1 MSDSDWLDISSSK
14 ESDDNDSVSSR
25 ASDHDEIDYA
35 PPSRRSSMS
44 LGSSRD
50 GDVEAWEGFAEDSA
64 DELVAHDDLIGLSI
78 PPTLP
83 PALRT
88 AAVPL
93 EETLTVP
100 RDVMAERDIKTSLDQ
115 STTGTLSAS
124 RSSSSGGHASTV
136 QNSIRDLRLS
146 FPDPL
151 TSSRDELNTT
161 YEGAS
166 SSETTSEGDVAPP
179 ASTRAV
185 DPGPSATPE
194 VLNIVVSKYRR
205 SVVRADLEIVLYGV
219 STAAR
224 WSVVDDI
231 LEKAAVGASI
241 TLTPPL
247 KISEEYSRLL
257 QIDGPREAIASFPK
271 VVAVIDRT
279 SDEFSHYPGPQPSLA
294 IIFLPSMS
302 SVSVKHT
309 SYLPILVPRD
319 NMSATSMDDHKR
331 REDAESWSKASI
343 RPDALFAVKQDA
355 GSVIDIDDVSNIQPS
370 RVHDALGCLM
380 TRADDARRRLAESLR
395 KTQTARDCDTSHLFR
410 TAVTGGVLAIVAI
423 LLVRLCVPSKQLPTP
438 ASQPSSTGRPCIFPV
453 ANKSSSPV
461 ASNSAAL
468 IPSSLKDFALAVFNP
483 APSSVS
489 TSSAAPAK

>member
-1 MSDSDWLDISSSK
+1 
-14 ESDDNDSVSSR
+14 
-25 ASDHDEIDYA
+25 
-35 PPSRRSSMS
+35 MS

-100 RDVMAERDIKTSLDQ
+100 RDVMAERDIKASLDQ

-124 RSSSSGGHASTV
+124 RSSSSGGHASTA

-279 SDEFSHYPGPQPSLA
+279 SDEFSHYPVGPNLILSTYSTTMNWRPEKYGRFQGPQPSLA

-410 TAVTGGVLAIVAI
+410 TAVTGCDVFF
-423 LLVRLCVPSKQLPTP
+423 LPF
-438 ASQPSSTGRPCIFPV
+438 SGM
-453 ANKSSSPV
+453 
-461 ASNSAAL
+461 L
-468 IPSSLKDFALAVFNP
+468 IPLHLGVSLQLWQYCLSAFVCLRSSFRHLLRNRRAPDDLVSSLLRTSHRAPLLQIALL
-483 APSSVS
+483 SYLRL
-489 TSSAAPAK
+489 